1 MQVAPAG
8 PSELSLPYPRLTSL
22 QRQGDRAQSLD
33 EHEYIALLDEAG
45 LCIQKMSLV
54 LGADNQ
60 LIISGTTA
68 AKAEAAYV
76 AAALA
81 VMCGRFRK
89 YDGKAAAWSMAVS
102 ACGKDTPSATSQAE
116 KWIARLEQLDAA
128 LAMLDPSE
136 QTLHHLQQQSTA
148 RRRNAEADR
157 GERRRAEGAE
167 QAQAQRDTQRKHN
180 EQGVCVKRVL
190 RGLGRSPP
198 RLAMART

>member
-1 MQVAPAG
+1 MNLDAPWEPESTRVRSNPRFDEKAWSHERTADRRLGLVACRRGTTVEMQVVPAG

-102 ACGKDTPSATSQAE
+102 ACGKDASSAKDRKDKAE
-116 KWIARLEQLDAA
+116 KWIARLEL
-128 LAMLDPSE
+128 LSLLSS
-136 QTLHHLQQQSTA
+136 STRA
-148 RRRNAEADR
+148 RGARNA
-157 GERRRAEGAE
+157 
-167 QAQAQRDTQRKHN
+167 
-180 EQGVCVKRVL
+180 
-190 RGLGRSPP
+190 
-198 RLAMART
+198 

>member
-89 YDGKAAAWSMAVS
+89 YDGKAAALSMAVS
-102 ACGKDTPSATSQAE
+102 ACGKDASSAKDRKDKAE
-116 KWIARLEQLDAA
+116 KCGSQGLSSSTRRSQCLIHRSRPSITCSNKAQLGG
-128 LAMLDPSE
+128 AMLRR
-136 QTLHHLQQQSTA
+136 TA
-148 RRRNAEADR
+148 ANAGVLKVLSRRRRSAILSGSITSR
-157 GERRRAEGAE
+157 
-167 QAQAQRDTQRKHN
+167 
-180 EQGVCVKRVL
+180 VCV
-190 RGLGRSPP
+190 
-198 RLAMART
+198 